1 MKKNSW
7 IWLIIALM
15 GFSFLACNMEKD
27 RIVAIETE
35 FGTMKV
41 RLYNSTPKH
50 RDNFI
55 KLAEEGF
62 YDGTLFHRVI
72 SGFMIQGG
80 DPDSRSASPGQPL
93 GQGGPGYE
101 IDAEIGAIHTK
112 GAVAAA
118 RTADQMNP
126 ERKSSG
132 SQFYIVHGVKQSEGQ
147 LAAIEQQKGIQY
159 TPEQKELYK
168 TVGGAPNLDMDYT
181 VFGEVIEGM
190 DVIDKIASQPG
201 AAGNRPANDIKM
213 TVKVLK

>member
-7 IWLIIALM
+7 IWLVVALL

-80 DPDSRSASPGQPL
+80 DPDSRNAPPGQPL
-93 GQGGPGYE
+93 GLGGPGYE

-118 RTADQMNP
+118 RTSDQMNP

-147 LAAIEQQKGIQY
+147 LAAIEQQKGIKY

-190 DVIDKIASQPG
+190 EVIDKIASQPG
-201 AAGNRPANDIKM
+201 GAGNRPANDIKM
-213 TVKVLK
+213 TVKVLQ